1 MPTRT
6 DSRHSDSAR
15 AKTKSPQVRR
25 AREETLDPDDW
36 DEVRRLG
43 HRMLDDMMDYLSS
56 VRERPAWQ
64 AVPAEVKQSL
74 SGPVPYQPCALE
86 SVYSDFKRQILPY
99 PTGNIHPRFWGWV
112 MGTGTPVAMLAEM
125 LAAGMNSWVGGF
137 DQSATLVEEQVLSWL
152 TDMLG
157 FPQGTSGVLTS
168 GCTVANIIGLAVA
181 RHAKAPFDVRK
192 EGLQNHTHAPLVI
205 YCSSEMHSWAQ
216 KAVELMGLGDDCL
229 RRIAV
234 DASFRMEISALRA
247 AIQADRKNGKTPF
260 CVIGTAGTVNTG
272 TVDPLLELAA
282 ICREGELWFH
292 IDGAFGALVALS
304 PKWRTKVTGLQLAD
318 SLAFDLHKWMY
329 IPFEAGCV
337 LVRDREAHRNAFQV
351 TPSYLGSQGR
361 GVAPRA
367 PEFAALGIDLA
378 RNFKALKIWF
388 SLKTHGTLK
397 YGRLIEQNIEQT
409 HHLAGLIKKNPRLQ
423 LLAPV
428 ELNVVCFRYNPG
440 LSDESNLDRMNEE
453 ILIRIQESGV
463 AVPSGTRVS
472 GHFAI
477 RVAVTNHR
485 STRADFRLLVNHVLK
500 LGSDLQKEDRVNQ
513 H

>member
-1 MPTRT
+1 
-6 DSRHSDSAR
+6 
-15 AKTKSPQVRR
+15 
-25 AREETLDPDDW
+25 
-36 DEVRRLG
+36 
-43 HRMLDDMMDYLSS
+43 
-56 VRERPAWQ
+56 
-64 AVPAEVKQSL
+64 
-74 SGPVPYQPCALE
+74 
-86 SVYSDFKRQILPY
+86 
-99 PTGNIHPRFWGWV
+99 

-282 ICREGELWFH
+282 ICREEELWFH

-337 LVRDREAHRNAFQV
+337 LVRDREAHRGTFQI
-351 TPSYLGSQGR
+351 
-361 GVAPRA
+361 
-367 PEFAALGIDLA
+367 ALSCL
-378 RNFKALKIWF
+378 
-388 SLKTHGTLK
+388 
-397 YGRLIEQNIEQT
+397 
-409 HHLAGLIKKNPRLQ
+409 
-423 LLAPV
+423 
-428 ELNVVCFRYNPG
+428 
-440 LSDESNLDRMNEE
+440 
-453 ILIRIQESGV
+453 
-463 AVPSGTRVS
+463 
-472 GHFAI
+472 
-477 RVAVTNHR
+477 
-485 STRADFRLLVNHVLK
+485 
-500 LGSDLQKEDRVNQ
+500 
-513 H
+513 